1 MARGDL
7 ILRGPGAGRVKRA
20 VLTDFDGTV
29 TQTDVAEDILDEFAP
44 AAWWDIEEEHRA
56 RTIGTREAMVRQ
68 FALVRAKEAE
78 VLRFVD
84 EHVRLD
90 ETFPPFVAFCA
101 SRGIR
106 LEIVSEGLD
115 VYLRPLLRKW
125 NIDVPVRTNRAVFE
139 DGRVKISY
147 PYADPT
153 CTLCGTCK
161 LGRLFELRVQGYRV
175 AYVGD
180 GHSDLCPAVEA
191 DTVFAKDELAD
202 LCREEAIDFIPFDTF
217 ADVQRE
223 MARWP

>member
-1 MARGDL
+1 
-7 ILRGPGAGRVKRA
+7 VKRA

-29 TQTDVAEDILDEFAP
+29 TRTDVAEDILEEFAP
-44 AAWWDIEEEHRA
+44 PRWWDIEEEHRA
-56 RTIGTREAMVRQ
+56 RKIGTREAMVRQ
-68 FALVRAKEAE
+68 FALVRAKEADI
-78 VLRFVD
+78 LRFVD
-84 EHVRLD
+84 EHVELD
-90 ETFPPFVAFCA
+90 ETFPGFVEYC
-101 SRGIR
+101 RYRDIR

-115 VYLRPLLRKW
+115 FYLRALLRKW
-125 NIDVPVRTNRAVFE
+125 RVDLPVRTNRAVFE
-139 DGRVKISY
+139 GGRIRISY

-161 LGRLFELRVQGYRV
+161 LLRLFELRTQGYRI

-180 GHSDLCPAVEA
+180 GHSDLCPAIEA
-191 DTVFAKDELAD
+191 DVVFAKKELAD

>member
-1 MARGDL
+1 M
-7 ILRGPGAGRVKRA
+7 KRA

-29 TQTDVAEDILDEFAP
+29 TQTDVAEDILEEFAP
-44 AAWWDIEEEHRA
+44 PEWWDIEEEHRA
-56 RTIGTREAMVRQ
+56 RKIGTREAMVRQ
-68 FALVRAKEAE
+68 FALVRAKEAD

-90 ETFPPFVAFCA
+90 ETFPPFAAYCRA
-101 SRGIR
+101 RGIR

-115 VYLRPLLRKW
+115 VYLHPLLRKW
-125 NIDVPVRTNRAVFE
+125 RIDVPVRTNRAVFE
-139 DGRVKISY
+139 EGHVRISH

-161 LGRLFELRVQGYRV
+161 LLRLFELRTQGYQV

-191 DTVFAKDELAD
+191 DVVFAKKELAD
-202 LCREEAIDFIPFDTF
+202 LCREEAMEFIPFDTF

-223 MARWP
+223 MDRWA